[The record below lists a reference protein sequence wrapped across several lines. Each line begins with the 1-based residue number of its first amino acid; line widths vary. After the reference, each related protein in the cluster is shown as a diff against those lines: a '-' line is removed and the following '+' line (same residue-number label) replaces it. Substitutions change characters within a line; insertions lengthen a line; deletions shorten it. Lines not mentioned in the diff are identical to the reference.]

1 MMEMFDKV
9 FDEVM
14 EENRLENWYELFDSD
29 EFGEVEERVSNLLG
43 YDCWDNEEFC
53 KWVDDMNMDL

>member
-14 EENRLENWYELFDSD
+14 EENGLENWYELFDSD

-43 YDCWDNEEFC
+43 YDCWDNDEFC
-53 KWVDDMNMDL
+53 DWVYYMSMSL